1 MTPEMHRIALK
12 SPKKALAHPFGAQKK
27 DCCTVL
33 CSSPCGVIRG
43 YGAAVLAALL
53 VSFPSADHFHAAY
66 AAAGLEVAVLCG
78 HQAGLHDPA
87 DGLQLCGICC
97 HIVEQCSALG
107 SMLACGGPQRTASC

>member
-1 MTPEMHRIALK
+1 M
-12 SPKKALAHPFGAQKK
+12 
-27 DCCTVL
+27 L

-53 VSFPSADHFHAAY
+53 VSFPSADHFHAAH
-66 AAAGLEVAVLCG
+66 AAAGLEAAVLCG
-78 HQAGLHDPA
+78 HQAGIHDPA
-87 DGLQLCGICC
+87 DSLQLCGICC